1 MCCLSSTKQPQSWCI
16 CTRTS
21 SANHCWD
28 QWWNEVTSSLTLVSD
43 AAIQHHECG
52 RTNRYSNTFLL
63 SVFRDINNKAGGF
76 IVWSLLMQPHWHIA
90 FINQCFKGSSCFGL
104 AFSSFYVTK
113 DKTLEGNISIY
124 SVVLRLRDFA
134 VPQGGYCLQTAL
146 KCFRQYFYPKEFK
159 EECFWFAAL
168 KTCFERRMLKCDG
181 PSK

>member
-1 MCCLSSTKQPQSWCI
+1 MQQYSTTNVEGQ
-16 CTRTS
+16 TGT
-21 SANHCWD
+21 
-28 QWWNEVTSSLTLVSD
+28 VTLFYSQFSETLTTKLV
-43 AAIQHHECG
+43 A
-52 RTNRYSNTFLL
+52 LL
-63 SVFRDINNKAGGF
+63 SEV
-76 IVWSLLMQPHWHIA
+76 LMQPHWHIA

-124 SVVLRLRDFA
+124 SMVLRLRDFA

-168 KTCFERRMLKCDG
+168 KTCFERRMLKCNG
-181 PSK
+181 PGK